1 MITAASP
8 FLPNHTLPG
17 SRGRS
22 GLDQKAQTGALKLGF
37 EPNRGISQPR
47 PIQCLNHPKLL
58 ASRALHHRNSKP
70 KTTGV
75 TFYTYRY
82 YDPMTGRW
90 PSRDPIEEE
99 GGINLYECVKNDGV
113 NRWDLLGLQTTLN
126 TPAGVAV
133 MLGQIAQGVLTRQ
146 EAAAMLGISISAVA
160 SYELYSQVQGLIDH
174 LDNHIG
180 KLEDLCDS
188 CGGSPD
194 PNDPNN
200 RDLKGWIKEVKAAIK
215 NLQQKLKRFPNNA
228 EKKRPVEEA
237 IKRGEDVLKKCSP
250 K

>member
-1 MITAASP
+1 
-8 FLPNHTLPG
+8 
-17 SRGRS
+17 
-22 GLDQKAQTGALKLGF
+22 
-37 EPNRGISQPR
+37 
-47 PIQCLNHPKLL
+47 L
-58 ASRALHHRNSKP
+58 AVNELRQIELVLEQV
-70 KTTGV
+70 GV

-82 YDPMTGRW
+82 YDPVTGRW

-146 EAAAMLGISISAVA
+146 EAAAMLGISISALA
-160 SYELYSQVQGLIDH
+160 SYELYSQAQGLIDH

-237 IKRGEDVLKKCSP
+237 IKRGEDALKKCSP